1 MYLLNIEFD
10 RSELTLCGS
19 QDFKIQLLLLEHVTH
34 ASLLQWGFSL
44 LKRQT
49 FFFFLSPGRLA
60 TTFVLTPSLPDLEV
74 FQATQCALY
83 AQDWKLSRLL
93 PSVLLAL

>member
-1 MYLLNIEFD
+1 MYLLKTEFD

-19 QDFKIQLLLLEHVTH
+19 QDVKIQLLLLERVRTI

-49 FFFFLSPGRLA
+49 FFF
-60 TTFVLTPSLPDLEV
+60 
-74 FQATQCALY
+74 
-83 AQDWKLSRLL
+83 LSRKAGYNSYID
-93 PSVLLAL
+93 PITV